1 MTNQAEFSN
10 IDEQWNYWYPRVY
23 GYFFKRVEDK
33 QLVEDLTAQ
42 TITTVFLAKN
52 VQNFK
57 AYMWKVT
64 HNYLVKYIHTKS
76 TIPMTVGWSEAI
88 DLDQYQQPQFGLD
101 ENLETA
107 RSQNYRRLLKEMTD
121 CFYANLSN
129 ETDKKIIHLSIVQ
142 EKNSTQIAQELGLV
156 AGTVRQKLARTI
168 DKLRRKCVHIWYNL
182 TAK

>member
-1 MTNQAEFSN
+1 
-10 IDEQWNYWYPRVY
+10 
-23 GYFFKRVEDK
+23 
-33 QLVEDLTAQ
+33 
-42 TITTVFLAKN
+42 
-52 VQNFK
+52 
-57 AYMWKVT
+57 
-64 HNYLVKYIHTKS
+64 
-76 TIPMTVGWSEAI
+76 MTVGWSEAI